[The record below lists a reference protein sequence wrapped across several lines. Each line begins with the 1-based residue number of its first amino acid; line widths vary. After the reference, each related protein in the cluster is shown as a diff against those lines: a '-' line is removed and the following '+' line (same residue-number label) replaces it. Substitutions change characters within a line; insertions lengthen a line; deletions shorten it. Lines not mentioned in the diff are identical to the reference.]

1 MFDFLKNLTKSDE
14 EKQQEAFSAYLD
26 DTLSPS
32 QRRDFEA
39 QLAEDAD
46 LRAEMELAQLVRQK
60 MNEMPRRSVP
70 RSFTLDANVYGAP
83 QKEPLVQAYPFLR
96 AATVMTAFFFVIALG
111 LSVFTTQGGGSMAS
125 VAQTAME
132 PAPAYDAPLAEA
144 EVAME
149 EAADS
154 ERVAEEIVVEE
165 EFLQEESAA
174 AEMPA
179 AAPLPTMTVPLA
191 KSTEMGLTD
200 EAAMEAAD
208 LGETAAPVEE
218 AEGEQLSS
226 APAGAAVSEAATP
239 TLAPTPLPTAT
250 VSSLPRADATETAV
264 PRVIEPGTTPPDEM
278 ANAADGETA
287 VAEAQPPEPLSQQ
300 PARSLSTSQALLIG
314 LGLLLLILIAVTLL
328 ARRKI

>member
-26 DTLSPS
+26 DKLSPS

-46 LRAEMELAQLVRQK
+46 LRADMELAQLVRQQ

-70 RSFTLDANVYGAP
+70 RSFTLDANGYGAP

-111 LSVFTTQGGGSMAS
+111 LSIFTTQGGGSMAS

-132 PAPAYDAPLAEA
+132 PAPAFDAPLAEA
-144 EVAME
+144 EISIEATTEEPAASERITEAVIVEEEAMQEEPAAAE
-149 EAADS
+149 EAALLS
-154 ERVAEEIVVEE
+154 
-165 EFLQEESAA
+165 
-174 AEMPA
+174 
-179 AAPLPTMTVPLA
+179 TMTA
-191 KSTEMGLTD
+191 ASTKSTELALTD
-200 EAAMEAAD
+200 EAALETYD
-208 LGETAAPVEE
+208 LESAAAPVEE
-218 AEGEQLSS
+218 SEGESQ
-226 APAGAAVSEAATP
+226 AGAVGEAATP
-239 TLAPTPLPTAT
+239 TSLPTAT
-250 VSSLPRADATETAV
+250 ASSLPRPDAPETAV
-264 PRVIEPGTTPPDEM
+264 PRAIEPDTTPPDEM

-287 VAEAQPPEPLSQQ
+287 VTETQPPEPLPQQ
-300 PARSLSTSQALLIG
+300 PARPLTTSEILLIG